1 MTDIFLKILN
11 ISITAS
17 YLVVAVFLL
26 RLILKKAPKWIR
38 GILWGLVGIRLV
50 FPFSVESVLS
60 IIPSAEVI
68 SSDTVKYSTAPTITS
83 GIPIIDSSLNPV
95 ISTTFSANP
104 TQSVNPLQIL
114 TEMAGLI
121 WVVGIAVML
130 MYAIISTLKIKKQVG
145 ESVKIRDNIF
155 MCDAVKSPFI
165 LGVIRPKIYIPSGMD
180 SDAENLIISHELA
193 HIKRG
198 DHFWKPFGFLLLSV
212 YWFNPLIWFGYV
224 FLCRDIELACDEKV
238 IKSLGK
244 DEIADY
250 SEALLKFNAP
260 RKLITACPVAFGE
273 VGVKERIKSVLN
285 YKKPAFWIIIVAIVA
300 CAVTAICLLTNPY
313 SDNKIDDKMKI
324 TMDMAIAE
332 HNKSDR
338 NEGEF
343 SACAYDIFGVKKQGN
358 KTTVY
363 SWVLYEEY
371 SFNNNEIKN
380 VSGSSCPVVF
390 TVDTSKNGDSS
401 AYKLIEYW
409 TPRDGSYYSDDIKD
423 KFLMKMWSKV
433 FNHNVD
439 SLQEKCFNDAKKY
452 FDSQSENNVKVTD
465 NKGGIHFKTGT
476 WTTSEGR
483 NYVFY
488 ENGKDGKTV
497 NVFEGT
503 GIGFE
508 YELDAYGKGVFHM
521 GSADDV
527 TKVSVVFAGG
537 GDDTVAIYWED
548 GSRSVLMFV
557 SSDTSD
563 NFAYNYKMG
572 QITKSQTAET
582 LQNKYPEFFGLNAKS
597 GLTVYIWQTG
607 EWNYRCFL
615 MSSIDAAKI
624 DLTGAFE
631 KCASIGE
638 MRAILDFYGISK
650 DKITITPVRNPLS
663 SYYVPNLDEAYSKKL
678 ETIFWANDDAT
689 EPPELTVQDGRSIIT
704 AQKGTYSWT
713 GKDAATGN
721 MVTINGD
728 AAFAFNAQ
736 KDKLPT
742 ITVSKSKSKYQNYDI
757 ILQFNF
763 LQPDTVRISY
773 YDEQGNK
780 IFFSDKL
787 SFELKTGSYVYEVD
801 AFFGD
806 NRVQYG
812 FVGCRG

>member
-1 MTDIFLKILN
+1 MADIFLKILN

-17 YLVVAVFLL
+17 YLVIAVLLL
-26 RLILKKAPKWIR
+26 RLILKKVPKWIR

-60 IIPSAEVI
+60 LIPSAEVI
-68 SSDTVKYSTAPTITS
+68 SSDTVKYSTAPAITS
-83 GIPIIDSSLNPV
+83 GIPIIDNTLNPV
-95 ISTTFSANP
+95 IGSTFRADP
-104 TQSVNPLQIL
+104 TQSVNPLQIF
-114 TEMAGLI
+114 TEIAGLI

-130 MYAIISTLKIKKQVG
+130 MYAIISTLKIKKHVG

-180 SDAENLIISHELA
+180 SDVENLIISHELA

-212 YWFNPLIWFGYV
+212 YWFNPIIWFGYV
-224 FLCRDIELACDEKV
+224 FLCKDIELACDEKV

-300 CAVTAICLLTNPY
+300 CIVTAVCLLTNPY

-332 HNKSDR
+332 HNKSSHD
-338 NEGEF
+338 EGNF
-343 SACAYDIFGVKKQGN
+343 STCAYDIFGVKKHSN
-358 KTTVY
+358 KTTIY
-363 SWVLYEEY
+363 AWVLYEEY
-371 SFNNNEIKN
+371 SFKNNEIKN

-390 TVDTSKNGDSS
+390 RVDTSKNGDSS

-423 KFLMKMWSKV
+423 KFPMKMWSKV

-439 SLQEKCFNDAKKY
+439 ALQEKCLNEAKEY
-452 FDSQSENNVKVTD
+452 FKNSFAENQNSSAK
-465 NKGGIHFKTGT
+465 FK
-476 WTTSEGR
+476 
-483 NYVFY
+483 
-488 ENGKDGKTV
+488 K
-497 NVFEGT
+497 
-503 GIGFE
+503 
-508 YELDAYGKGVFHM
+508 
-521 GSADDV
+521 
-527 TKVSVVFAGG
+527 
-537 GDDTVAIYWED
+537 
-548 GSRSVLMFV
+548 
-557 SSDTSD
+557 
-563 NFAYNYKMG
+563 
-572 QITKSQTAET
+572 T
-582 LQNKYPEFFGLNAKS
+582 LQNKYPEFFGLNAES

-624 DLTGAFE
+624 DLSGAFQ
-631 KCASIGE
+631 KSASIGE

-678 ETIFWANDDAT
+678 ETIFWASDDAT

-704 AQKGTYSWT
+704 AQKGTYSWM

-773 YDEQGNK
+773 YDEKGKK
-780 IFFSDKL
+780 ILFSSKL
-787 SFELKTGSYVYEVD
+787 SFELKDGSYVYEVD

-806 NRVQYG
+806 NHVQYG

>member
-17 YLVVAVFLL
+17 YLVIAVLLL

-38 GILWGLVGIRLV
+38 GILWGLVGVRLV

-83 GIPIIDSSLNPV
+83 GIPVIDNALNPV

-121 WVVGIAVML
+121 WLVGIGVML

-145 ESVKIRDNIF
+145 ESVKIKDNIF

-165 LGVIRPKIYIPSGMD
+165 LGVIRPKIYIPSGMNL
-180 SDAENLIISHELA
+180 DAENLIISHELA

-212 YWFNPLIWFGYV
+212 YWFNPIIWFGYV
-224 FLCRDIELACDEKV
+224 YLCKDIELACDEKV
-238 IKSLGK
+238 IKGLGK

-250 SEALLKFNAP
+250 SETLLKFNAP

-273 VGVKERIKSVLN
+273 VGVKERVKSVLN
-285 YKKPAFWIIIVAIVA
+285 YKKPAFWIIIVAVVI
-300 CAVTAICLLTNPY
+300 CIVTAVCLLTNPY
-313 SDNKIDDKMKI
+313 SDDKVDDKMKVTTDTEI
-324 TMDMAIAE
+324 TE
-332 HNKSDR
+332 HNKNKSD
-338 NEGEF
+338 
-343 SACAYDIFGVKKQGN
+343 
-358 KTTVY
+358 T
-363 SWVLYEEY
+363 
-371 SFNNNEIKN
+371 
-380 VSGSSCPVVF
+380 
-390 TVDTSKNGDSS
+390 
-401 AYKLIEYW
+401 
-409 TPRDGSYYSDDIKD
+409 
-423 KFLMKMWSKV
+423 
-433 FNHNVD
+433 
-439 SLQEKCFNDAKKY
+439 
-452 FDSQSENNVKVTD
+452 
-465 NKGGIHFKTGT
+465 GIHFKTGT
-476 WTTSEGR
+476 WTTSEGT

-488 ENGKDGKTV
+488 KNGKDGKTV
-497 NVFEGT
+497 NVYEGI
-503 GIGFE
+503 GLGFE
-508 YELDAYGKGVFHM
+508 YELDAEGKGVFHI
-521 GSADDV
+521 GSADDI
-527 TKVSVVFAGG
+527 TKVTVVFVGG
-537 GDDTVAIYWED
+537 GDDTAAINWED

-563 NFAYNYKMG
+563 DFAYNYKMG
-572 QITKSQTAET
+572 QITKSQTSET
-582 LQNKYPEFFGLNAKS
+582 LQNKYPEFFGLNSEA

-615 MSSIDAAKI
+615 MSTNDTVRL
-624 DLTGAFE
+624 DLNGAFE
-631 KCASIGE
+631 KSASIGE
-638 MRAILDFYGISK
+638 MRAILDLYGLSK
-650 DKITITPVRNPLS
+650 DKITITPVRNPIS
-663 SYYVPNLDEAYSKKL
+663 SYYVPNLDEAYRKKL
-678 ETIFWANDDAT
+678 ETIFWASDNAT
-689 EPPELTVQDGRSIIT
+689 EPPELTVQDGRSIIS
-704 AQKGTYSWT
+704 AQKGTCSWT

-742 ITVSKSKSKYQNYDI
+742 ITVPKTKSKYQNYDV

-806 NRVQYG
+806 NYVQYG